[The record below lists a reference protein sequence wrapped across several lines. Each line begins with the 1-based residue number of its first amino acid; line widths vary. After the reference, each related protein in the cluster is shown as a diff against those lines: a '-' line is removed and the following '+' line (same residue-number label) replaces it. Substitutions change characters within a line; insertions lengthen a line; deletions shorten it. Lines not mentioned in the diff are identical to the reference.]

1 MNITETTV
9 QDAFKDVMACVATPV
24 SIVTAMPGD
33 GAPCGATVSAFAS
46 LSIAP
51 AMVMVSL
58 DRGSRTLD
66 AIRDSGR
73 FGLNVLGA
81 DQDDLAM
88 SFATRSGVDKFR
100 GTSWYVDHGVPRI
113 ARSSAWIASAVAGLV
128 DGGDH
133 VIVLG
138 QVDAAEAARGEAPLV
153 YHRRSFGTHR
163 PHDMTDGVGVAE

>member
-9 QDAFKDVMACVATPV
+9 QEAFKDVMACVATPV
-24 SIVTAMPGD
+24 SIVTAMPRD

-46 LSIAP
+46 LSVTP
-51 AMVMVSL
+51 AMVMASL
-58 DRGSRTLD
+58 DRGSRTLA

-88 SFATRSGVDKFR
+88 SFATRSGTDKFR
-100 GTSWYVDHGVPRI
+100 DTSWEVDHGVPRL
-113 ARSSAWIASAVAGLV
+113 ARSSAWIASTVAGLV

-138 QVDAAEAARGEAPLV
+138 RVDAAEAAGGEAPLV

-163 PHDMTDGVGVAE
+163 PHGLTESVRAPE